1 MSEDGD
7 GFDLDEEGSMGH
19 SFLDDPE
26 EEDEETEEDYEEE
39 DGEAEI
45 DLDDLRLIKNDISAV
60 AQFCSRLQSQVQ
72 TLSDRIT
79 RLEKRDKA
87 APKKQ
92 KEFLRKMNAAQEAG
106 KKE

>member
-1 MSEDGD
+1 MNEDGD
-7 GFDLDEEGSMGH
+7 GFDLDEEGSLGH

-60 AQFCSRLQSQVQ
+60 AQFCARLQSQVQ

-87 APKKQ
+87 ALTFEKKVI
-92 KEFLRKMNAAQEAG
+92 ES
-106 KKE
+106 KKETKK